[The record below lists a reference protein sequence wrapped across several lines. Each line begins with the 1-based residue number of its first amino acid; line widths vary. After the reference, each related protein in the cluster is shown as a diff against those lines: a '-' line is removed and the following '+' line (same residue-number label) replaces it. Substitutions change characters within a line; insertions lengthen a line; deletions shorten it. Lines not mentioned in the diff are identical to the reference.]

1 MIFGKNVLDIIIL
14 SILFFCTI
22 RSFFKG
28 IIRETFSLL
37 ALVLG
42 IILARQFYYQTA
54 QSWGRW
60 ISPKAGNIIAFIL
73 LFLVAYLVVLIIGKL
88 FRKIIKTIELNWLDH
103 VGGALLGFLKGL
115 LLVCLLVTVL
125 IMVLSPHEEVLRTS
139 KFIPHVVYIISLS
152 DGLLKAI
159 PPEIRRGFQE
169 KVEELKGFWKKYKH
183 HPQAISQKK
192 GLHIFH
198 GHQLLEKTKKNYFM
212 KLIIRKPVR
221 IIQNES

>member
-14 SILFFCTI
+14 SILLFFTI
-22 RSFFKG
+22 WSFFKG
-28 IIRETFSLL
+28 IIRGVFSLL
-37 ALVLG
+37 ALALG

-73 LFLVAYLVVLIIGKL
+73 LFLAAYLVVMIIGKL

-103 VGGALLGFLKGL
+103 VGGALLGFLIGL

-139 KFIPHVVYIISLS
+139 KLIPHVVSLVTLS

-183 HPQAISQKK
+183 HPQGISHKR

-198 GHQLLEKTKKNYFM
+198 GHPLLEKTKKNYLM
-212 KLIIRKPVR
+212 KLII
-221 IIQNES
+221 

>member
-14 SILFFCTI
+14 SILLVCTI
-22 RSFFKG
+22 WSFFKG
-28 IIRETFSLL
+28 IIREIFSLL
-37 ALVLG
+37 ALALG

-73 LFLVAYLVVLIIGKL
+73 LFLVAYLVVVIIGKL

-115 LLVCLLVTVL
+115 LLVCIVVTVL

-139 KFIPHVVYIISLS
+139 KLLPHVVYIISLS
-152 DGLLKAI
+152 DGLLNAI
-159 PPEIRRGFQE
+159 PPEIRQGFQE
-169 KVEELKGFWKKYKH
+169 RVEELEEFWKEYKQ
-183 HPQAISQKK
+183 HPPGISHKR
-192 GLHIFH
+192 GLHIMY
-198 GHQLLEKTKKNYFM
+198 GPDS
-212 KLIIRKPVR
+212 IVR
-221 IIQNES
+221 

>member
-14 SILFFCTI
+14 SIVLFFTI
-22 RSFFKG
+22 WSFFKG
-28 IIRETFSLL
+28 IIRGVFSLL
-37 ALVLG
+37 ALALG

-73 LFLVAYLVVLIIGKL
+73 LFLVAYLVVVIIGKL

-103 VGGALLGFLKGL
+103 VGGALLGFLIGL

-139 KFIPHVVYIISLS
+139 KLIPHVVSLVTLS

-183 HPQAISQKK
+183 HPQGISHKK

-212 KLIIRKPVR
+212 KLII
-221 IIQNES
+221 